1 MTKIKIC
8 GLKLREDVEF
18 ISSLDV
24 DYAGMIFVENVRRK
38 ISEIEAEEI
47 SNNIHKLNNAPKLV
61 GLFADQPEN
70 YVLDIFNRYSL
81 NYVQLCGNEN
91 LEYLS
96 RLGIPFIKQIK
107 IGTNINLKKI
117 CDQIDSIRAL
127 NGQVSLDTYK
137 KGYYGGSGQLIN
149 LSHAEK
155 IVNKYDVFLSGGLNS
170 DNIINIIES
179 IHPWAVDVS
188 SGVETNNVKDKLKIE
203 KFVNNIRSL
212 KN

>member
-1 MTKIKIC
+1 MWSKR
-8 GLKLREDVEF
+8 REDVEF
-18 ISSLDV
+18 SSSLGV

-38 ISEIEAEEI
+38 INEIEAEEI
-47 SNNIHKLNNAPKLV
+47 ANNIHNLNTPPKLV

-70 YVLDIFNRYSL
+70 YVIDIFNRYSL

-91 LEYLS
+91 LDYLS

-107 IGTNINLKKI
+107 IGTNMNFKKI
-117 CDQIDSIRAL
+117 CDQIDSIKEL
-127 NGQVSLDTYK
+127 NGQVSLDTFK
-137 KGYYGGSGQLIN
+137 KGYYGGSGELIN
-149 LSHAEK
+149 LSNAEK
-155 IVNKYDVFLSGGLNS
+155 IVNKYEVFLSGGLNS